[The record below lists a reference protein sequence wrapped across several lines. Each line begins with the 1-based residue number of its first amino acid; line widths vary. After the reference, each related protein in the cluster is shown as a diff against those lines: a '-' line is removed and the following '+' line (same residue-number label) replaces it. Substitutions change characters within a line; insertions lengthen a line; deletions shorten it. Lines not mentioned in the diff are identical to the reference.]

1 MTNQTFYLPR
11 FMRYVRAQLNEKK
24 RSYFWHFAIS
34 CMIYFLVLMMV
45 VSVNTNSRTLYNYE
59 LQWFLYYAGL
69 FTTGAVFGLRYFSE
83 LARGESALLNLMQPV
98 SGFEKWLLAALIII
112 VAYPLMYTACFAVM
126 TIPLLVGDS
135 EPLFIP
141 FRQDVIQQLP
151 LWLFYV
157 GMVGY
162 ALTTSVM
169 FKRLPIIKSIALGFA
184 LFLFFMFIAAL
195 SNPDDGVVMFFF
207 EQDVEASTRVLVAG
221 VMIWILPNVLMWFA
235 SFRALVER
243 DL

>member
-45 VSVNTNSRTLYNYE
+45 VSVNTYRTLYEYD
-59 LQWFLYYAGL
+59 LQLFLYYAGL
-69 FTTGAVFGLRYFSE
+69 FTTGAVFALRYFSD

-98 SGFEKWLLAALIII
+98 SGFEKWLLATLTII

-126 TIPLLVGDS
+126 TIPMLVGDS

-141 FRQDVIQQLP
+141 LRQDVSQQLP
-151 LWLFYV
+151 LWLLYV
-157 GMVGY
+157 GMAGY

-169 FKRLPIIKSIALGFA
+169 FKRLPMIKSVALGFA
-184 LFLFFMFIAAL
+184 LFLLFMFIAL
-195 SNPDDGVVMFFF
+195 SSEPDDDVVLFFF
-207 EQDVEASTRVLVAG
+207 EQDVEASSRVMVAG